1 MGYASLTPPYDVT
14 HEVWAFKEHLL
25 SNHLGFLGSVL
36 GVLLVSGCVSQ
47 ALETPLETPTIVQT
61 DAPEPASIIKPEP
74 IKQPLQIAT
83 WSPTPQMGRFTAM
96 NAGYLRAYQ
105 NCLVLTRDK
114 DSLPTDENSLLLVL
128 ADTSFSWD
136 EAEQTLVFEGK
147 PYKLGDELY
156 LGGGSFTYPVG
167 ILTDQVEINWKECGL
182 SRGWLG
188 G

>member
-1 MGYASLTPPYDVT
+1 MSNYLRLFGSLLV
-14 HEVWAFKEHLL
+14 A
-25 SNHLGFLGSVL
+25 
-36 GVLLVSGCVSQ
+36 LLVSGCASQ
-47 ALETPLETPTIVQT
+47 ALETPLETPAILQIEV
-61 DAPEPASIIKPEP
+61 PEPAPIIKPEP

-83 WSPTPQMGRFTAM
+83 WSPTPQMGKLTAM

-114 DSLPTDENSLLLVL
+114 DSLLTDENSLLLVL

-136 EAEQTLVFEGK
+136 EEKQTLVFEGK

-156 LGGGSFTYPVG
+156 LGGGSFSYPIG
-167 ILTDQVEINWKECGL
+167 TLTDQVEINWKECGL

>member
-1 MGYASLTPPYDVT
+1 MSNYLSL
-14 HEVWAFKEHLL
+14 
-25 SNHLGFLGSVL
+25 LGSVL
-36 GVLLVSGCVSQ
+36 VALLVSGCASQ
-47 ALETPLETPTIVQT
+47 ALETPLETSAIVQT
-61 DAPEPASIIKPEP
+61 DVPEPAPIIKPEP

-96 NAGYLRAYQ
+96 NAGYLQSYQ
-105 NCLVLTRDK
+105 NCLVLTRDE

-136 EAEQTLVFEGK
+136 EEKQTLVFEGK
-147 PYKLGDELY
+147 PYRLGDELY
-156 LGGGSFTYPVG
+156 LGGGSFSYPVG
-167 ILTDQVEINWKECGL
+167 ILTGQVEINWKECGL

>member
-1 MGYASLTPPYDVT
+1 MSNYLSL
-14 HEVWAFKEHLL
+14 
-25 SNHLGFLGSVL
+25 LGSVL
-36 GVLLVSGCVSQ
+36 VALLVSGCASQ
-47 ALETPLETPTIVQT
+47 ALETPLETSAIVQT
-61 DAPEPASIIKPEP
+61 DVPEPAPIIKPEP

-96 NAGYLRAYQ
+96 NAGYLQSYQ

-136 EAEQTLVFEGK
+136 EEKQTLVFEGK

-156 LGGGSFTYPVG
+156 LGGGSFTYPNG
-167 ILTDQVEINWKECGL
+167 ILTGQVDINWKECGL
-182 SRGWLG
+182 NRGWLG

>member
-1 MGYASLTPPYDVT
+1 M
-14 HEVWAFKEHLL
+14 
-25 SNHLGFLGSVL
+25 SNHLRLLGSVF
-36 GVLLVSGCVSQ
+36 VALLLSGCASQ
-47 ALETPLETPTIVQT
+47 ALETPVETPKIVQVQVPKPT
-61 DAPEPASIIKPEP
+61 LIIKPEP

-83 WSPTPQMGRFTAM
+83 WSPTPQMGRLTAM
-96 NAGYLRAYQ
+96 NAGYLMAYQ

-114 DSLPTDENSLLLVL
+114 DSLPTSENSLLLVL

-136 EAEQTLVFEGK
+136 EGERTLVFEGK

-156 LGGGSFTYPVG
+156 LGGGSFSYPIG
-167 ILTDQVEINWKECGL
+167 ILTDEVKINWKECGL

>member
-1 MGYASLTPPYDVT
+1 MSNYLR
-14 HEVWAFKEHLL
+14 L
-25 SNHLGFLGSVL
+25 SGSVL
-36 GVLLVSGCVSQ
+36 VALLVSGCASQ
-47 ALETPLETPTIVQT
+47 ALEGPLEIPAVAQIEVIEPTP
-61 DAPEPASIIKPEP
+61 IIKPEP

-136 EAEQTLVFEGK
+136 EAEQTLVFEDK

-167 ILTDQVEINWKECGL
+167 ILTNQVEINWKECGL

>member
-1 MGYASLTPPYDVT
+1 MSNYLRFFWSLLV
-14 HEVWAFKEHLL
+14 A
-25 SNHLGFLGSVL
+25 
-36 GVLLVSGCVSQ
+36 LLVSGCASQ
-47 ALETPLETPTIVQT
+47 ALETPLETPAIVQT
-61 DAPEPASIIKPEP
+61 DVPEPAPIIKPEP

-136 EAEQTLVFEGK
+136 EEKQTLVFEDK

-156 LGGGSFTYPVG
+156 LGGGSFSYPIG
-167 ILTDQVEINWKECGL
+167 ILTGEVEINWKECGL

>member
-1 MGYASLTPPYDVT
+1 M
-14 HEVWAFKEHLL
+14 
-25 SNHLGFLGSVL
+25 SNHLSLFGSVF
-36 GVLLVSGCVSQ
+36 VALLLSGCVSQ
-47 ALETPLETPTIVQT
+47 ALEIPVETPKIVQT
-61 DAPEPASIIKPEP
+61 DVPEPTLIIKSEP

-96 NAGYLRAYQ
+96 NAGYLRSYQ

-114 DSLPTDENSLLLVL
+114 DSAPTDENSLLLVL

-136 EAEQTLVFEGK
+136 EGERTLVFEGK

-156 LGGGSFTYPVG
+156 LGGGSFSYPIG
-167 ILTDQVEINWKECGL
+167 ILTDEVKINWKECGL
-182 SRGWLG
+182 GRGWLG